1 MLPLSILM
9 SKEIKKVN
17 GKATLFETAQLM
29 KNYRV
34 GSLLVEDGHECI
46 GIVSETDLVRKGLAE
61 SVDPYKAPVDS
72 VMSAPLISLDIK
84 KSPKEAND
92 LMSERGIRHLAVTEH
107 GKIVGMLSV
116 RDLLIYF
123 KNAF

>member
-9 SKEIKKVN
+9 TKEVKKV
-17 GKATLFETAQLM
+17 GPKATLFETAQLM
-29 KNYRV
+29 KNYRI
-34 GSLLVEDGHECI
+34 GSLLVEDGHECV
-46 GIVSETDLVRKGLAE
+46 GIVSETDLVRKGLAV
-61 SVDPYKAPVDS
+61 SVDPYKASVDS
-72 VMSAPLISLDIK
+72 IMSSPLISIDIR
-84 KSPKEAND
+84 KSPKDAND
-92 LMSERGIRHLAVTEH
+92 LMSERGVRHLAITEH

>member
-9 SKEIKKVN
+9 TKEIKKVHS
-17 GKATLFETAQLM
+17 KATLFETAQLM
-29 KNYRV
+29 KNYRI
-34 GSLLVEDGHECI
+34 GSLLVEDEHECI
-46 GIVSETDLVRKGLAE
+46 GIVSESDLVRKGLAE
-61 SVDPYKAPVDS
+61 SVDPYKASVDS
-72 VMSAPLISLDIK
+72 VMSSPLISVDIK

-92 LMSERGIRHLAVTEH
+92 LMSERGVRHLAITEH

>member
-9 SKEIKKVN
+9 TKEIKKVS
-17 GKATLFETAQLM
+17 GKASLFETAQLM
-29 KNYRV
+29 KNYKI
-34 GSLLVEDGHECI
+34 GSLLVEDGHECV

-61 SVDPYKAPVDS
+61 SIDPYKVPVES
-72 VMSAPLISLDIK
+72 IMSSPLISVDIK
-84 KSPKEAND
+84 KTAKEAND
-92 LMSERGIRHLAVTEH
+92 LMSERGVRHLAITEH

>member
-9 SKEIKKVN
+9 TKEVKKIS
-17 GKATLFETAQLM
+17 GQSTLFETAQLM
-29 KNYRV
+29 KNYRI
-34 GSLLVEDGHECI
+34 GSLLVEVGHECV
-46 GIVSETDLVRKGLAE
+46 GIVSETDLVRKGLADSADPHKATVE
-61 SVDPYKAPVDS
+61 SIMSSPV
-72 VMSAPLISLDIK
+72 ISIDIK

-92 LMSERGIRHLAVTEH
+92 LMSERGVRHLAITEH

>member
-9 SKEIKKVN
+9 TKEVKKVDS
-17 GKATLFETAQLM
+17 KTTIYEAAQLM
-29 KNYRV
+29 KNYKI
-34 GSLLVEDGHECI
+34 GSLLVEQGHECI

-61 SVDPYKAPVDS
+61 SVEPYKTRVDS
-72 VMSAPLISLDIK
+72 IMSSPVISIDIK
-84 KSPKEAND
+84 KSAKDAND
-92 LMSERGIRHLAVTEH
+92 MMSERGIRHLAVTEH
-107 GKIVGMLSV
+107 GKIIGMLSV

>member
-1 MLPLSILM
+1 MLPISILM
-9 SKEIKKVN
+9 TKEIKKISA
-17 GKATLFETAQLM
+17 KATVYETASLM
-29 KNYRV
+29 KTYKI
-34 GSLLVEDGHECI
+34 GSLLVEEGHEYI

-61 SVDPYKAPVDS
+61 SLDPLKTTIDS
-72 VMSAPLISLDIK
+72 VMSSPLITIDIK
-84 KSPKEAND
+84 RSPKEAND
-92 LMSERGIRHLAVTEH
+92 IMSERGIRHLAVTEF

>member
-9 SKEIKKVN
+9 TKEIKKVSS
-17 GKATLFETAQLM
+17 KASLFETAQLM
-29 KNYRV
+29 RNYRI
-34 GSLLVEDGHECI
+34 GSLLVEDGHECV
-46 GIVSETDLVRKGLAE
+46 GIVSESDLVRKGVAE
-61 SVDPYKAPVDS
+61 SVDPYKVSVDS
-72 VMSAPLISLDIK
+72 VMSSPLISVDIK
-84 KSPKEAND
+84 KSPKDAND
-92 LMSERGIRHLAVTEH
+92 LMSERGVRHLAITEH

>member
-1 MLPLSILM
+1 MT
-9 SKEIKKVN
+9 KEVKKVHS
-17 GKATLFETAQLM
+17 KTTLFETAQLM
-29 KNYRV
+29 KNLRI
-34 GSLLVEDGHECI
+34 GSLLVEEGHECI

-61 SVDPYKAPVDS
+61 SADPYKVCVDS
-72 VMSAPLISLDIK
+72 IMSAPLISMDIK

-92 LMSERGIRHLAVTEH
+92 LMSERGVRHLAITEH